1 MERRAL
7 IALALSFV
15 VFMAFMYYGEMT
27 KRPAAPSA
35 VSQTAP
41 APPAATAQ
49 TPAKA
54 ATPGAP
60 PASTPVKAA
69 STRPAKDVVVDTP
82 SFKAVFTETGG
93 AAQELPVKEI

>member
-35 VSQTAP
+35 VSQKAP
-41 APPAATAQ
+41 APAGGPGPCTGRRDAGAPAA
-49 TPAKA
+49 P
-54 ATPGAP
+54 
-60 PASTPVKAA
+60 TPVKAVI
-69 STRPAKDVVVDTP
+69 DP
-82 SFKAVFTETGG
+82 SGQRRGG
-93 AAQELPVKEI
+93 GHPLV

>member
-41 APPAATAQ
+41 APPAATA
-49 TPAKA
+49 P
-54 ATPGAP
+54 AP
-60 PASTPVKAA
+60 PAAAAPGTPAAPTPVKAS

-82 SFKAVFTETGG
+82 SYKAVFTELGG
-93 AAQELPVKEI
+93 GSRASS

>member
-27 KRPAAPSA
+27 KRPAATPA
-35 VSQTAP
+35 VSQQAPAAP
-41 APPAATAQ
+41 APAPSKT
-49 TPAKA
+49 
-54 ATPGAP
+54 ATPGTPATPAP
-60 PASTPVKAA
+60 AKAA

-82 SFKAVFTETGG
+82 SFKAVFTELGVG
-93 AAQELPVKEI
+93 SRASS